1 MDIIQV
7 PGLVAA
13 VILGQKC
20 GDQLFGKGLPLSGY
34 IFLKLMA
41 DQQIGSETDYGN
53 SDQDD
58 YCKSGR

>member
-20 GDQLFGKGLPLSGY
+20 GDQLFGKGLLCLATYFS
-34 IFLKLMA
+34 
-41 DQQIGSETDYGN
+41 N
-53 SDQDD
+53 
-58 YCKSGR
+58 

>member
-41 DQQIGSETDYGN
+41 DQQIGSETDR
-53 SDQDD
+53 
-58 YCKSGR
+58 K

>member
-20 GDQLFGKGLPLSGY
+20 GDQLSAKVSLCLLHISQ
-34 IFLKLMA
+34 LMA
-41 DQQIGSETDYGN
+41 DQQIGSETDHGN